1 MIPNALFT
9 VMRHGGR
16 RKPITALFPRVTLGD
31 VQGLNNRIQ
40 QLEDAL
46 AKATSQQPTQS
57 DTLNQGQTTPAI
69 SVSEET
75 PISAP
80 VQSPNS
86 ATVQNSIAFSEQSLS
101 PLVFSQTPAGVDDTH
116 TTPPSDGSRPG
127 SYVGPNWFFRGIHA
141 FTEDGRRWISSKTG
155 QTIDWGKLQIH
166 TLKPS
171 PFARRHAQLSPDL
184 CQLPDQASLRGLLSS
199 YFKSSFRLRY
209 PLIDKVLFEETINE
223 AYGDPD
229 NFSPSPVRLA
239 AQACVFGVV
248 SLITLL
254 PDAQSG
260 SLGLDGNESAARAS
274 YLLSQLVGYASLKTL
289 QTTLSLHV
297 QRLLCGYWQE
307 ADSLLPGA
315 CRTVGALGGHLNQPS
330 KAPIGEIPLS
340 ERRRRHIRNLF
351 WVCYMSDKDLS
362 LRTGQPPLLADIYC
376 DLTVPENYLSSY
388 TYLRG
393 LDEYLHH
400 PDASSDED
408 LTPHF
413 SGDAQLGYLKEKVYR
428 LLYSVQALRD
438 RDNRLLIS
446 IRELDDEI
454 ERWRLSVPVDF
465 RPALSVSS
473 NTLLITPETK
483 SPHAR
488 RYFHLLLEYWYLMIY
503 VHTTVRRYDAHTIIG
518 DGGQDLH
525 RVIHSSYDLSMEAG
539 RSTLRCLRVCM
550 NTFSNEGFWLL
561 MFYATNAAIALFLNM
576 IIHPEDAD
584 GQLDLELLISA
595 ANAIRIAIPRA
606 STREESTRIQRTSD
620 FIMWLMWLGSCAI
633 TKSQEEGLIQHEL

>member
-1 MIPNALFT
+1 MIPNAPFT
-9 VMRHGGR
+9 VMRHEGR
-16 RKPITALFPRVTLGD
+16 RKPITVVSFRVTLGD
-31 VQGLNNRIQ
+31 VQGLNDRIQ
-40 QLEDAL
+40 ELEDAL
-46 AKATSQQPTQS
+46 AKANSQQPTQP
-57 DTLNQGQTTPAI
+57 DTPSRGQPTPAI

-75 PISAP
+75 SNSVS
-80 VQSPNS
+80 VQSPIPAAIQS
-86 ATVQNSIAFSEQSLS
+86 SIAFSEQSIS
-101 PLVFSQTPAGVDDTH
+101 PLVFSQTPASVNDTH
-116 TTPPSDGSRPG
+116 TTPPADGSRPG

-141 FTEDGRRWISSKTG
+141 FSEDGRRWISSKTG
-155 QTIDWGKLQIH
+155 QTIDWSKLQIF
-166 TLKPS
+166 TPKPS

-184 CQLPDQASLRGLLSS
+184 CQLPDQASLRELLSS
-199 YFKSSFRLRY
+199 YFMSSFRLRY

-223 AYGDPD
+223 AYEDPD
-229 NFSPSPVRLA
+229 NISPSPICLA
-239 AQACVFGVV
+239 ARACVFGVV
-248 SLITLL
+248 SLIKLL

-260 SLGLDGNESAARAS
+260 SPGLDGNESAARAS
-274 YLLSQLVGYASLKTL
+274 YLLSQLVGY
-289 QTTLSLHV
+289 
-297 QRLLCGYWQE
+297 
-307 ADSLLPGA
+307 
-315 CRTVGALGGHLNQPS
+315 PS
-330 KAPIGEIPLS
+330 KAPTGEIPLS
-340 ERRRRHIRNLF
+340 ERRKRHIRNLF

-393 LDEYLHH
+393 LNEYLHH
-400 PDASSDED
+400 PDASNDD
-408 LTPHF
+408 HLTPHF
-413 SGDAQLGYLKEKVYR
+413 SGDAQLGCLKEKVYR

-438 RDNRLLIS
+438 KDNRLLIS

-454 ERWRLSVPVDF
+454 ECWRLSVPVDF

-483 SPHAR
+483 VPHAR

-503 VHTTVRRYDAHTIIG
+503 VHTSVRRYDAHTIIG
-518 DGGQDLH
+518 KGGQDLH

-595 ANAIRIAIPRA
+595 ANAIRVAISRA

-633 TKSQEEGLIQHEL
+633 TKSQEEGLQHEL